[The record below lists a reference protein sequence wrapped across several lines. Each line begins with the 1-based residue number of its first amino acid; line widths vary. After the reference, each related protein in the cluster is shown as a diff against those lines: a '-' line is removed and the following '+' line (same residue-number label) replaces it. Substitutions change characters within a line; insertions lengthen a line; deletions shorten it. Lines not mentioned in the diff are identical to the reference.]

1 MLKKFIVLLA
11 VLLIPFFIFGTDVI
25 DSNHWTYKDIKSL
38 IDAGVIT
45 KELNKDT
52 ITRDEVVEYINNG
65 VENILYAAETPKP
78 KSSKGSS
85 ESDLSSQI
93 DKLYELVK
101 AYMTDM
107 MKTDKKLDDILN
119 TIGDLRV
126 KKAELEKR
134 QDKLLNALGMR
145 INGESSGYMTDFLL
159 YGGPYVPSQRYRP
172 ITQYIDLRFSLNA
185 SKYVYAEA
193 TYRLENFFGGFWGSY
208 DAYGLKRF
216 FLQGNFPISFVFG
229 DFQGK
234 LTPFTLWA
242 VDDEHPFEAKIFRDR
257 RDMNKKELYL
267 LDNSWPLTGG
277 KVQTIVELFDTVD
290 LDIQVIGARLQEAHN
305 GSSKPSI
312 LKYYNPA
319 TDLYIYDTIAPYDA
333 NGIYNHDQ
341 YMIGGRLASDFA
353 LNKILKDALGEGY
366 EINFGLNYN
375 EIVDVKDTG
384 NYSKP
389 VLHNYVGSVDGEISA
404 LKGIVK
410 LSGEYAMSYYNPD
423 REKDTYTP
431 GSALK
436 AQAEVSLFDTK
447 LTGGFLSVERNFIA
461 FAAQTRIYH
470 EDENFLYLTQN
481 STWNIQV
488 NPPQYLIGGHTYPFT
503 KYNPHIF
510 VSYNNTFGRAAG
522 PGWLMPYPVYENN
535 ALPYGDASP
544 NRQGFFGK
552 LSGSYLEE
560 MLNPFVGFK
569 YLYEPEGA
577 VLRTITSIEGG
588 LKVNIWQVSLYGGY
602 KMENTVGDTEKEVS
616 FDSSIIDVGAEY
628 YIVPKK
634 LTLHLG
640 MKNTAFK
647 GEEYFLGDG
656 VLGRQKADK
665 SIFALGGGLD
675 YKIAKPATIGIA
687 FSNTTIADNLTSAN
701 NFGAQELD
709 AYVSINF

>member
-126 KKAELEKR
+126 KKAELEKK

-145 INGESSGYMTDFLL
+145 INGESSAYMTDFLL

-172 ITQYIDLRFSLNA
+172 ITQYIDLKFSLNA
-185 SKYVYAEA
+185 SKYIYAEA
-193 TYRLENFFGGFWGSY
+193 TYRLENLFGGFWGSY
-208 DAYGLKRF
+208 DVYGLKRF
-216 FLQGNFPISFVFG
+216 FIQGNFPISFVFG
-229 DFQGK
+229 DYQGK

-257 RDMNKKELYL
+257 RYMNKKELNV
-267 LDNSWPLTGG
+267 LDNTWPLNGG
-277 KVQTIVELFDTVD
+277 KVQTIVELFDV
-290 LDIQVIGARLQEAHN
+290 LDIDIQILGARLKEADVAA
-305 GSSKPSI
+305 KPSL
-312 LKYYNPA
+312 LKN
-319 TDLYIYDTIAPYDA
+319 YDYGTNSYALDEKYK
-333 NGIYNHDQ
+333 HDQ
-341 YMIGGRLASDFA
+341 YMIGGRLMSDFTV
-353 LNKILKDALGEGY
+353 NKLLGEDF
-366 EINFGLNYN
+366 NFNLGINYN
-375 EIVDVKDTG
+375 EITDVKDTG
-384 NYSKP
+384 VFTAK
-389 VLHNYVGSVDGEISA
+389 VLHNYVGSVDVEFSA

-447 LTGGFLSVERNFIA
+447 LIGGFLSVERNFIA

-503 KYNPHIF
+503 KYNPQII
-510 VSYNNTFGRAAG
+510 VSYNNLFGNAGG
-522 PGWLMPYPVYENN
+522 PGWLMSYPVYENN

-569 YLYEPEGA
+569 YLYELEGA

-602 KMENTVGDTEKEVS
+602 KMENTVGDTEKQVS

-634 LTLHLG
+634 LTIHLG
-640 MKNTAFK
+640 MKNTAFN
-647 GEEYFLGDG
+647 GEEYFLGNG
-656 VLGRQKADK
+656 VFGRQKADM

-687 FSNTTIADNLTSAN
+687 FSNTTITDNLTSAN